1 MTDTV
6 QAFRASIDAVFAD
19 NTLSGGDFNTAL
31 QSVLTANFSNADAAA
46 WRDAIATEL
55 NRLELCTNP
64 TYVSMRNNFILA
76 STAQRAEDL
85 FAALTTINALPET
98 EPAINSARL
107 IDLRV
112 DRDEVVNALARCDV
126 LIAAEPGGT
135 VGKLIKD
142 VLRQGKDQ
150 LRGYREQLRT
160 EIQNITGDPDS

>member
-6 QAFRASIDAVFAD
+6 RAFRAGIDAVFLD
-19 NTLSGGDFNTAL
+19 NALSGGDFNDVLLT
-31 QSVLTANFSNADAAA
+31 VLTAQFSNAEASA
-46 WRDAIATEL
+46 WRDAIAVEL
-55 NRLELCTNP
+55 NRLELCSNP
-64 TYVSMRNNFILA
+64 TYVSMRNQFILA

-98 EPAINSARL
+98 VPAHNSARL

-126 LIAAEPGGT
+126 LIAAEPAGT
-135 VGKLIKD
+135 VGRLVKD
-142 VLRQGKDQ
+142 VLRQGKSQ
-150 LRGYREQLRT
+150 LQQYREQLRT

>member
-6 QAFRASIDAVFAD
+6 QAFRAGIDAVFLD
-19 NTLSGGDFNTAL
+19 NALSGGDFSDVLRT
-31 QSVLTANFSNADAAA
+31 VLTANFSNAEASA
-46 WRDAIATEL
+46 WSDAIAVEL
-55 NRLELCTNP
+55 NRLELCNNP
-64 TYVSMRNNFILA
+64 TYVSMRNQFILA

-98 EPAINSARL
+98 IPAINSARL

-126 LIAAEPGGT
+126 LIAAEPAGT
-135 VGKLIKD
+135 VGRLVKD
-142 VLRQGKDQ
+142 VLRQGKSQ
-150 LRGYREQLRT
+150 LQQYREQLRI

>member
-6 QAFRASIDAVFAD
+6 QAFRAGIDAVFLD
-19 NTLSGGDFNTAL
+19 NALSGGDFNDVLLT
-31 QSVLTANFSNADAAA
+31 VLTAQFSNAEASA
-46 WRDAIATEL
+46 WRDAIAVEL
-55 NRLELCTNP
+55 NRLELCSNP
-64 TYVSMRNNFILA
+64 TYVSMRNQFILA

-98 EPAINSARL
+98 VPAHNSARL

-126 LIAAEPGGT
+126 LIAAEPAGT
-135 VGKLIKD
+135 VGRLVKD
-142 VLRQGKDQ
+142 VLRQGKSQ
-150 LRGYREQLRT
+150 LQQYREQLRT